1 MALMFPPSLICQFQ
15 MLHPPEKRCLCFD
28 FVLTCHSLFSSKPY
42 AQNSI
47 SLADIQ
53 LHSNWPYHM
62 ISIDYLIHTRIS
74 HYCSLKRRL
83 NNIIYMNFI
92 KPTLLDFYLI
102 YKERCSH
109 SLGVYETDQIRQR
122 SKYKV
127 REGKYWKTNKM
138 EKSKKETA
146 LAGLESMTL
155 CLNKWKWMECIDKS
169 DNKPIH
175 INSLTS
181 EV

>member
-15 MLHPPEKRCLCFD
+15 MLHPPEKRCLYSD

-74 HYCSLKRRL
+74 RYCSLKCRL

-102 YKERCSH
+102 YKRKVFSFPGRVRDGSESDRGH
-109 SLGVYETDQIRQR
+109 NIRKGKESIEKQR
-122 SKYKV
+122 K
-127 REGKYWKTNKM
+127 
-138 EKSKKETA
+138 
-146 LAGLESMTL
+146 
-155 CLNKWKWMECIDKS
+155 
-169 DNKPIH
+169 
-175 INSLTS
+175 
-181 EV
+181 